1 MELILPGILFIILF
15 FLILFVFLIVRSP
28 NRQANNQLLAITQV
42 QERLERSL
50 QEELRGTRA
59 ELTQN
64 LARIMDIQANQLA
77 ALRTEIARFGQ
88 GNDQKMELL
97 RETVDRKL
105 RELQMDNA
113 ARLEQI
119 RKTVDD
125 KLHETLEKRLGE
137 SFKLVGD
144 RLEQVQAGLG
154 EMRSLAAGVGDL
166 KRVLV
171 NVKNRGTWGEVQLI
185 SIIQDLLAPHQYEL
199 NAAVQPGS
207 AERVEVVIRLPGASG
222 AAGAAKPD
230 GIGKKERPVLLPID
244 AKFPKEDYER
254 LVYARENGDTLSA
267 EAAGK
272 LLEQRLKLSAK
283 DIYEKY
289 IHPPYTT
296 DFAILFLPSEGL
308 FAEILSRPGLAER
321 IQREL
326 RVVIAGPTTLAA
338 MINSLQMGFRT
349 LAVEQRTTEVWR
361 TLNLVKADF
370 EKFGELLD
378 KTRKK
383 LQEAAD
389 TVDLADKKSR
399 TIQGK
404 LQKAEQLQ
412 EQISEQDKSME
423 ELPGIMRE

>member
-1 MELILPGILFIILF
+1 MEIILPGIFTAILVVMIVLFILM
-15 FLILFVFLIVRSP
+15 LKPR
-28 NRQANNQLLAITQV
+28 NTDTDQRLLAFTQA

-50 QEELRGTRA
+50 QEELRGTRS
-59 ELTQN
+59 ELAQSLSKNMELQN
-64 LARIMDIQANQLA
+64 NLLS
-77 ALRTEIARFGQ
+77 ALRIEIARFGQ
-88 GNDQKMELL
+88 GNDQRMEQL

-105 RELQMDNA
+105 RDLQTDNA

-154 EMRSLAAGVGDL
+154 EMRTLAAGVGDL

-199 NAAVQPGS
+199 NRAVQPGS
-207 AERVEVVIRLPGASG
+207 QERVEVVIRLPGSTKG
-222 AAGAAKPD
+222 D
-230 GIGKKERPVLLPID
+230 GTGNKERPVLLPID

-254 LVYARENGDTLSA
+254 LVTARENGDSLA
-267 EAAGK
+267 GEEAGK
-272 LLEQRLKLSAK
+272 LLERRVKLSAR

-296 DFAILFLPSEGL
+296 DFGILFLPSEGL
-308 FAEILSRPGLAER
+308 FAEILSRPGLAEG
-321 IQREL
+321 IQREF

-361 TLNLVKADF
+361 TLSLVKAEF

-404 LQKAEQLQ
+404 LQKAEELQ
-412 EQISEQDKSME
+412 EPEGTVQN
-423 ELPGIMRE
+423 LPG

>member
-1 MELILPGILFIILF
+1 MDLILPGILLIILF
-15 FLILFVFLIVRSP
+15 CLILFVFLIVRSP
-28 NRQANNQLLAITQV
+28 NRQANNQLLALTQV

-77 ALRTEIARFGQ
+77 TLRTEIARFGQ

-199 NAAVQPGS
+199 NATVQPGS
-207 AERVEVVIRLPGASG
+207 AERVEVVIRLPGAAG
-222 AAGAAKPD
+222 AAGSD

-267 EAAGK
+267 EEAGK
-272 LLEQRLKLSAK
+272 LLERRLKLSAK

-308 FAEILSRPGLAER
+308 FAEILSRPGLAEAL
-321 IQREL
+321 QREF

-412 EQISEQDKSME
+412 DHISEQDKGME
-423 ELPGIMRE
+423 ELPGIVQG

>member
-1 MELILPGILFIILF
+1 MDIILSIIF
-15 FLILFVFLIVRSP
+15 ISILFVLLFLFILIWRS
-28 NRQANNQLLAITQV
+28 RQRAADPQMMALTQG

-50 QEELRGTRA
+50 QDELRGTRA
-59 ELTQN
+59 ELAQN
-64 LARIMDIQANQLA
+64 LTKIMEIQTNQLA
-77 ALRTEIARFGQ
+77 ALRSEIARFGQ
-88 GNDQKMELL
+88 GNDQRMEQL

-105 RELQMDNA
+105 RELQSDNA
-113 ARLEQI
+113 LKLEQI

-154 EMRSLAAGVGDL
+154 EMRTLAAGVGDL

-199 NAAVQPGS
+199 NAVTQPGS
-207 AERVEVVIRLPGASG
+207 QERVEVAIRLPGS
-222 AAGAAKPD
+222 AKTEVT
-230 GIGKKERPVLLPID
+230 GKKERPVLLPID

-254 LVYARENGDTLSA
+254 LVSARESGDSLA
-267 EAAGK
+267 GEEAGK
-272 LLEQRLKLSAK
+272 LLERRLKLSAK

-289 IHPPYTT
+289 INPPYTT
-296 DFAILFLPSEGL
+296 DFGILFLPSEGL
-308 FAEILSRPGLAER
+308 FAEILSRPGLAES
-321 IQREL
+321 IQREF

-361 TLNLVKADF
+361 TLSLVKAEF

-412 EQISEQDKSME
+412 EPAGVRQETPNLLS
-423 ELPGIMRE
+423 

>member
-1 MELILPGILFIILF
+1 MEIILPGIFLIILIG
-15 FLILFVFLIVRSP
+15 LVLFVILIVRSP
-28 NRQANNQLLAITQV
+28 NRQASNQLLALTQV
-42 QERLERSL
+42 QERLERNL
-50 QEELRGTRA
+50 QEELRGTRT
-59 ELTQN
+59 ELSQN
-64 LARIMDIQANQLA
+64 LARIMDIQTNQLS
-77 ALRTEIARFGQ
+77 ALRTEITRFGQ

-207 AERVEVVIRLPGASG
+207 AERVEVVIRLPGG
-222 AAGAAKPD
+222 ARSD
-230 GIGKKERPVLLPID
+230 GMGKKERPVLLPID

-254 LVYARENGDTLSA
+254 LVYARENGDTLGA
-267 EAAGK
+267 EEAGK
-272 LLEQRLKLSAK
+272 LLERRLKLSAK
-283 DIYEKY
+283 DIYDKY

-296 DFAILFLPSEGL
+296 DFGILFLPSEGL
-308 FAEILSRPGLAER
+308 FAEILSRPGLAET

-412 EQISEQDKSME
+412 NPQEAVRDGSD
-423 ELPGIMRE
+423 LLNG

>member
-1 MELILPGILFIILF
+1 MELILPGILLIILF
-15 FLILFVFLIVRSP
+15 CLILFVFLIVRSP
-28 NRQANNQLLAITQV
+28 NRQANNQLLALTQV

-207 AERVEVVIRLPGASG
+207 AERVEVVIRLPGA
-222 AAGAAKPD
+222 AGSTRSD
-230 GIGKKERPVLLPID
+230 VIGKKERPVLLPID

-254 LVYARENGDTLSA
+254 LVYARENGDTSGA
-267 EAAGK
+267 EEAGK
-272 LLEQRLKLSAK
+272 LLERRLKLSVK

-308 FAEILSRPGLAER
+308 FAEILSRPGLAES

-412 EQISEQDKSME
+412 EQISEQDKGME
-423 ELPGIMRE
+423 ELPSIVRE

>member
-1 MELILPGILFIILF
+1 MSIIFIS
-15 FLILFVFLIVRSP
+15 ILFVLLVLFIFIGRS
-28 NRQANNQLLAITQV
+28 RQRTADPQILTLTQG

-50 QEELRGTRA
+50 QDELRGTRA
-59 ELTQN
+59 ELAQN
-64 LARIMDIQANQLA
+64 LTKIMEIQTKQLA
-77 ALRTEIARFGQ
+77 ALRSEIARFGQ
-88 GNDQKMELL
+88 GNDQKMEQL

-105 RELQMDNA
+105 RELQSDNA
-113 ARLEQI
+113 QKLEQI

-154 EMRSLAAGVGDL
+154 EMRTLAAGVGDL

-199 NAAVQPGS
+199 NAVTQPGS
-207 AERVEVVIRLPGASG
+207 QERVEVAIRLPGS
-222 AAGAAKPD
+222 AKTE
-230 GIGKKERPVLLPID
+230 GMGKKEQPVLLPID

-254 LVYARENGDTLSA
+254 LVSARESGDSLAS
-267 EAAGK
+267 EEAGK
-272 LLEQRLKLSAK
+272 LLERRLKLSAK
-283 DIYEKY
+283 DIYDKY
-289 IHPPYTT
+289 INPPYTT
-296 DFAILFLPSEGL
+296 DFGILFLPSEGL
-308 FAEILSRPGLAER
+308 FAEILSRPGLAES
-321 IQREL
+321 IQREF

-361 TLNLVKADF
+361 TLSLVKAEF

-412 EQISEQDKSME
+412 EPEGVQQEIPNLLS
-423 ELPGIMRE
+423 

>member
-1 MELILPGILFIILF
+1 MDILLSIIFIGILFILLVLFIFIGRSRQRTADPQILT
-15 FLILFVFLIVRSP
+15 L
-28 NRQANNQLLAITQV
+28 TQG

-50 QEELRGTRA
+50 QDELRGTRA
-59 ELTQN
+59 ELAQN
-64 LARIMDIQANQLA
+64 LTKIMEIQTKQLA
-77 ALRTEIARFGQ
+77 ALRSEIARFGQ
-88 GNDQKMELL
+88 GNDQKMEQL

-105 RELQMDNA
+105 RELQSDNA
-113 ARLEQI
+113 QKLEQI

-154 EMRSLAAGVGDL
+154 EMRTLAAGVGDL

-199 NAAVQPGS
+199 NAVTQPGS
-207 AERVEVVIRLPGASG
+207 QERVEVAIRLPGS
-222 AAGAAKPD
+222 AKTE
-230 GIGKKERPVLLPID
+230 GMGKKEQPVLLPID

-254 LVYARENGDTLSA
+254 LVSARESGDSLAS
-267 EAAGK
+267 EEAGK
-272 LLEQRLKLSAK
+272 LLERRLKLSAK
-283 DIYEKY
+283 DIYDKY
-289 IHPPYTT
+289 INPPYTT
-296 DFAILFLPSEGL
+296 DFGILFLPSEGL
-308 FAEILSRPGLAER
+308 FAEILSRPGLAES
-321 IQREL
+321 IQREF

-361 TLNLVKADF
+361 TLSLVKAEF

-378 KTRKK
+378 KTKKK

-412 EQISEQDKSME
+412 EPEGVRQEIPNLLS
-423 ELPGIMRE
+423 

>member
-1 MELILPGILFIILF
+1 MDIFLVLFFAIGLVMLGILFILMIRPRHNGADPQILA
-15 FLILFVFLIVRSP
+15 L
-28 NRQANNQLLAITQV
+28 TQV

-50 QEELRGTRA
+50 QDELRGTRA
-59 ELTQN
+59 ELAQN
-64 LARIMDIQANQLA
+64 LTKIMEIEASQLA

-88 GNDQKMELL
+88 GNDQKMEQL

-105 RELQMDNA
+105 RELQTDNA
-113 ARLEQI
+113 LRLEQI

-154 EMRSLAAGVGDL
+154 EMRTLAAGVGDL

-199 NAAVQPGS
+199 NAAMQPGS
-207 AERVEVVIRLPGASG
+207 QERVEVAIRLPGSARS
-222 AAGAAKPD
+222 D
-230 GIGKKERPVLLPID
+230 GTGKKEQPVLLPID

-254 LVYARENGDTLSA
+254 LVNARESGDTLAS
-267 EAAGK
+267 EEAGK
-272 LLEQRLKLSAK
+272 LLERRLKISAR

-296 DFAILFLPSEGL
+296 DFGILFLPSEGL
-308 FAEILSRPGLAER
+308 FAEILSRPGLAES
-321 IQREL
+321 IQREF

-361 TLNLVKADF
+361 TLSLVKTEF

-412 EQISEQDKSME
+412 EPEHLGQVVPG
-423 ELPGIMRE
+423 LPAE

>member
-1 MELILPGILFIILF
+1 MPGILLIILF
-15 FLILFVFLIVRSP
+15 CLILFVFLIVRSP
-28 NRQANNQLLAITQV
+28 NRQANNQLLALTQV

-77 ALRTEIARFGQ
+77 TLRTEIARFGQ

-199 NAAVQPGS
+199 NATVQPGS
-207 AERVEVVIRLPGASG
+207 AERVEVVIRLPGAAG
-222 AAGAAKPD
+222 AAGSD

-267 EAAGK
+267 EEAGK
-272 LLEQRLKLSAK
+272 LLERRLKLSAK

-308 FAEILSRPGLAER
+308 FAEILSRPGLAEAL
-321 IQREL
+321 QREF

-412 EQISEQDKSME
+412 DHISEQDKGME
-423 ELPGIMRE
+423 ELPGIVQG

>member
-1 MELILPGILFIILF
+1 MDILLSIIFIS
-15 FLILFVFLIVRSP
+15 ILFVLLVLFIFIGRS
-28 NRQANNQLLAITQV
+28 RQRTADPQILTLTQG

-50 QEELRGTRA
+50 QDELRGTRA
-59 ELTQN
+59 ELAQN
-64 LARIMDIQANQLA
+64 LTKIMEIQTKQLA
-77 ALRTEIARFGQ
+77 ALRSEIARFGQ
-88 GNDQKMELL
+88 GNDQKMEQL

-105 RELQMDNA
+105 RELQSDNA
-113 ARLEQI
+113 QKLEQI

-154 EMRSLAAGVGDL
+154 EMRTLAAGVGDL

-199 NAAVQPGS
+199 NAVTQPGS
-207 AERVEVVIRLPGASG
+207 QERVEVAIRLPGS
-222 AAGAAKPD
+222 AKTE
-230 GIGKKERPVLLPID
+230 GMGKKEQPVLLPID

-254 LVYARENGDTLSA
+254 LVSARESGDSLAS
-267 EAAGK
+267 EEAGK
-272 LLEQRLKLSAK
+272 LLERRLKLSAK
-283 DIYEKY
+283 DIYDKY
-289 IHPPYTT
+289 INPPYTT
-296 DFAILFLPSEGL
+296 DFGILFLPSEGL
-308 FAEILSRPGLAER
+308 FAEILSRPGLAES
-321 IQREL
+321 IQREF

-361 TLNLVKADF
+361 TLSLVKAEF

-412 EQISEQDKSME
+412 EPEGVRQDKPSL
-423 ELPGIMRE
+423 LP

>member
-1 MELILPGILFIILF
+1 MDILLSIIFIS
-15 FLILFVFLIVRSP
+15 ILFVLLVLFIFIGRS
-28 NRQANNQLLAITQV
+28 RQRTADPQILTLTQG

-50 QEELRGTRA
+50 QDELRGTRA
-59 ELTQN
+59 ELAQN
-64 LARIMDIQANQLA
+64 LTKIMEIQTKQLA
-77 ALRTEIARFGQ
+77 ALRSEIARFGQ
-88 GNDQKMELL
+88 GNDQKMEQL

-105 RELQMDNA
+105 RELQSDNA
-113 ARLEQI
+113 QKLEQI

-154 EMRSLAAGVGDL
+154 EMRTLAAGVGDL

-199 NAAVQPGS
+199 NAVTQPGS
-207 AERVEVVIRLPGASG
+207 QERVEVAIRLPGS
-222 AAGAAKPD
+222 AKTE
-230 GIGKKERPVLLPID
+230 GTGKKERPVLLPID

-254 LVYARENGDTLSA
+254 LVSARESGDSLAS
-267 EAAGK
+267 EEAGK
-272 LLEQRLKLSAK
+272 LLERRLKLSAK

-289 IHPPYTT
+289 INPPYTT
-296 DFAILFLPSEGL
+296 DFGILFLPSEGL
-308 FAEILSRPGLAER
+308 FAEILSRPGLAES
-321 IQREL
+321 IQREF

-361 TLNLVKADF
+361 TLSLVKAEF

-412 EQISEQDKSME
+412 EPAGVRQETPNLLS
-423 ELPGIMRE
+423 

>member
-1 MELILPGILFIILF
+1 MELILPGILLIILF
-15 FLILFVFLIVRSP
+15 CLILFVFLIVRSP
-28 NRQANNQLLAITQV
+28 NRQANNQLLALTQV

-207 AERVEVVIRLPGASG
+207 AERVEVVIRLPGA
-222 AAGAAKPD
+222 AGSTRSD
-230 GIGKKERPVLLPID
+230 VIGKKERPVLLPID

-254 LVYARENGDTLSA
+254 LVYARENGDTSGA
-267 EAAGK
+267 EEAGK
-272 LLEQRLKLSAK
+272 LLERRLKLSVK
-283 DIYEKY
+283 EKKKKY

-308 FAEILSRPGLAER
+308 FAEILSRPGLAES

-412 EQISEQDKSME
+412 EQISEQDKGME
-423 ELPGIMRE
+423 ELPSIVRE

>member
-1 MELILPGILFIILF
+1 L
-15 FLILFVFLIVRSP
+15 
-28 NRQANNQLLAITQV
+28 TQG

-50 QEELRGTRA
+50 QDELRGTRA
-59 ELTQN
+59 ELAQN
-64 LARIMDIQANQLA
+64 LTKIMEIQTKQLA
-77 ALRTEIARFGQ
+77 ALRSEIARFGQ
-88 GNDQKMELL
+88 GNDQKMEQL

-105 RELQMDNA
+105 RELQSDNA
-113 ARLEQI
+113 QKLEQI

-154 EMRSLAAGVGDL
+154 EMRTLAAGVGDL

-199 NAAVQPGS
+199 NAVTQPGS
-207 AERVEVVIRLPGASG
+207 QERVEVAIRLPGS
-222 AAGAAKPD
+222 AKTE
-230 GIGKKERPVLLPID
+230 GTGKKERPVLLPID

-254 LVYARENGDTLSA
+254 LVSARESGDSLAS
-267 EAAGK
+267 EEAGK
-272 LLEQRLKLSAK
+272 LLERRLKLSAK

-289 IHPPYTT
+289 INPPYTT
-296 DFAILFLPSEGL
+296 DFGILFLPSEGL
-308 FAEILSRPGLAER
+308 FAEILSRPGLAES
-321 IQREL
+321 IQREF

-361 TLNLVKADF
+361 TLSLVKAEF

-412 EQISEQDKSME
+412 EPAGVRQETPNLLS
-423 ELPGIMRE
+423 

>member
-1 MELILPGILFIILF
+1 MDILLSIIFIS
-15 FLILFVFLIVRSP
+15 ILFVLLVLFIFIGRS
-28 NRQANNQLLAITQV
+28 RQRTADPQILTLTQG

-50 QEELRGTRA
+50 QDELRGTRA
-59 ELTQN
+59 ELAQN
-64 LARIMDIQANQLA
+64 LTKIMEIQTKQLA
-77 ALRTEIARFGQ
+77 ALRSEIARFGQ
-88 GNDQKMELL
+88 GNDQKMEQL

-105 RELQMDNA
+105 RELQSDNA
-113 ARLEQI
+113 QKLEQI

-154 EMRSLAAGVGDL
+154 EMRTLAAGVGDL

-199 NAAVQPGS
+199 NAVTQPGS
-207 AERVEVVIRLPGASG
+207 QERVEVAIRLPGS
-222 AAGAAKPD
+222 AKTE
-230 GIGKKERPVLLPID
+230 GMGKKEQPVLLPID

-254 LVYARENGDTLSA
+254 LVSARESGDSLAS
-267 EAAGK
+267 EEAGK
-272 LLEQRLKLSAK
+272 LLERRLKLSAK
-283 DIYEKY
+283 DIYDKY
-289 IHPPYTT
+289 INPPYTT
-296 DFAILFLPSEGL
+296 DFGILFLPSEGL
-308 FAEILSRPGLAER
+308 FAEILSRPGLAES
-321 IQREL
+321 IQREF

-361 TLNLVKADF
+361 TLSLVKAEF

-412 EQISEQDKSME
+412 EPEGVRQEIPNLLS
-423 ELPGIMRE
+423 

>member
-1 MELILPGILFIILF
+1 ME
-15 FLILFVFLIVRSP
+15 
-28 NRQANNQLLAITQV
+28 Q
-42 QERLERSL
+42 
-50 QEELRGTRA
+50 
-59 ELTQN
+59 
-64 LARIMDIQANQLA
+64 
-77 ALRTEIARFGQ
+77 
-88 GNDQKMELL
+88 L

-105 RELQMDNA
+105 RELQSDNA
-113 ARLEQI
+113 QKLEQI

-154 EMRSLAAGVGDL
+154 EMRTLAAGVGDL

-199 NAAVQPGS
+199 NAVTQPGS
-207 AERVEVVIRLPGASG
+207 QERVEVAIRLPGS
-222 AAGAAKPD
+222 AKTE
-230 GIGKKERPVLLPID
+230 GTGKKERPVLLPID

-254 LVYARENGDTLSA
+254 LVSARESGDSLAS
-267 EAAGK
+267 EEAGK
-272 LLEQRLKLSAK
+272 LLERRLKLSAK

-289 IHPPYTT
+289 INPPYTT
-296 DFAILFLPSEGL
+296 DFGILFLPSEGL
-308 FAEILSRPGLAER
+308 FAEILSRPGLAES
-321 IQREL
+321 IQREF

-361 TLNLVKADF
+361 TLSLVKAEF

-412 EQISEQDKSME
+412 EPAGVRQETPNLLS
-423 ELPGIMRE
+423 

>member
-1 MELILPGILFIILF
+1 MDILLPIIFIS
-15 FLILFVFLIVRSP
+15 ILFVLLVLFILIWRS
-28 NRQANNQLLAITQV
+28 RQRTADPQILALTQG

-50 QEELRGTRA
+50 QDELRGTRA
-59 ELTQN
+59 ELAQN
-64 LARIMDIQANQLA
+64 LTKIMEIQTNQLA
-77 ALRTEIARFGQ
+77 ALRSEIARFGQ
-88 GNDQKMELL
+88 GNDQKMEQL

-105 RELQMDNA
+105 RELQSDNA
-113 ARLEQI
+113 LKLEQI

-154 EMRSLAAGVGDL
+154 EMRTLAAGVGDL

-199 NAAVQPGS
+199 NAVTQPGS
-207 AERVEVVIRLPGASG
+207 QERVEVAIRLPGS
-222 AAGAAKPD
+222 AKTE
-230 GIGKKERPVLLPID
+230 GTGKKERPVLLPID

-254 LVYARENGDTLSA
+254 LVSARESGDSLAS
-267 EAAGK
+267 EEAGK
-272 LLEQRLKLSAK
+272 LLERRLKLSAK

-289 IHPPYTT
+289 INPPYTT
-296 DFAILFLPSEGL
+296 DFGILFLPSEGL
-308 FAEILSRPGLAER
+308 FAEILSRPGLAES
-321 IQREL
+321 IQREF

-361 TLNLVKADF
+361 TLSLVKAEF

-412 EQISEQDKSME
+412 EPAGVRQETPNLLS
-423 ELPGIMRE
+423 

>member
-1 MELILPGILFIILF
+1 MVLIFCISLVVLIIL
-15 FLILFVFLIVRSP
+15 LILIVRPRHGQVDSQILALT
-28 NRQANNQLLAITQV
+28 QA
-42 QERLERSL
+42 QERLDRNV
-50 QEELRGTRA
+50 QNELRGTRA
-59 ELTQN
+59 ELAQN
-64 LARIMDIQANQLA
+64 LTKIMEIEASQLA
-77 ALRTEIARFGQ
+77 ALRIEIGRFGQ
-88 GNDQKMELL
+88 SNDQKMEQL

-105 RELQMDNA
+105 RELQTDNA

-154 EMRSLAAGVGDL
+154 EMRTLAAGVGDL

-185 SIIQDLLAPHQYEL
+185 SIIQDLLAPHQYVL
-199 NAAVQPGS
+199 NTTTQPGS
-207 AERVEVVIRLPGASG
+207 QERVEVAIRLPGT
-222 AAGAAKPD
+222 AGSA
-230 GIGKKERPVLLPID
+230 GESKKEHPVLLPID

-254 LVYARENGDTLSA
+254 LVNARENGDTLAS
-267 EAAGK
+267 EEAGK
-272 LLEQRLKLSAK
+272 LLERRLKVSAR

-289 IHPPYTT
+289 INPPYTT
-296 DFAILFLPSEGL
+296 DFGILFLPSEGL
-308 FAEILSRPGLAER
+308 FAEILSRPGIAES
-321 IQREL
+321 IQREF

-361 TLNLVKADF
+361 TLSLVKAEF
-370 EKFGELLD
+370 QKFGDLLD

-404 LQKAEQLQ
+404 LQKAEQMQGPEGLNHTV
-412 EQISEQDKSME
+412 
-423 ELPGIMRE
+423 PGLSAD

>member
-1 MELILPGILFIILF
+1 MDILLSIIFIS
-15 FLILFVFLIVRSP
+15 ILFVLLVLFIFIGRS
-28 NRQANNQLLAITQV
+28 RQRTADPQILTLTQG

-50 QEELRGTRA
+50 QDELRGTRA
-59 ELTQN
+59 ELAQN
-64 LARIMDIQANQLA
+64 LTKIMEIQTKQLA
-77 ALRTEIARFGQ
+77 ALRSEIARFGQ
-88 GNDQKMELL
+88 GNDQKMEQL

-105 RELQMDNA
+105 RELQSDNA
-113 ARLEQI
+113 QKLEQI

-154 EMRSLAAGVGDL
+154 EMRTLAAGVGDL

-199 NAAVQPGS
+199 NAVTQPGS
-207 AERVEVVIRLPGASG
+207 QERVEVAIRLPGS
-222 AAGAAKPD
+222 AKTE
-230 GIGKKERPVLLPID
+230 GMGKKEQPVLLPID

-254 LVYARENGDTLSA
+254 LVSARESGDSLAS
-267 EAAGK
+267 EEAGK
-272 LLEQRLKLSAK
+272 LLERRLKLSAK
-283 DIYEKY
+283 DIYDKY
-289 IHPPYTT
+289 INPPYTT
-296 DFAILFLPSEGL
+296 DFGILFLPSEGL
-308 FAEILSRPGLAER
+308 FAEILSRPGLAES
-321 IQREL
+321 IQREF

-361 TLNLVKADF
+361 TLSLVKAEF

-412 EQISEQDKSME
+412 EPEGVQQEIPNLLS
-423 ELPGIMRE
+423 

>member
-1 MELILPGILFIILF
+1 MDIFLVLFFAIGLVMLGILFILMIRPRHNGADPQILA
-15 FLILFVFLIVRSP
+15 L
-28 NRQANNQLLAITQV
+28 TQV
-42 QERLERSL
+42 QERLERTL
-50 QEELRGTRA
+50 QDELRGTRA
-59 ELTQN
+59 ELAQN
-64 LARIMDIQANQLA
+64 LTKIMEIEASQLT

-88 GNDQKMELL
+88 GNDQKLEQL

-105 RELQMDNA
+105 RELQTDNA

-154 EMRSLAAGVGDL
+154 EMRTLAAGVGDL

-199 NAAVQPGS
+199 NAAMQPGS
-207 AERVEVVIRLPGASG
+207 QERVEVAIRLPGSTRS
-222 AAGAAKPD
+222 D
-230 GIGKKERPVLLPID
+230 GTGKKEQPVLLPID

-254 LVYARENGDTLSA
+254 LVNARESGDTLAS
-267 EAAGK
+267 EEAGK
-272 LLEQRLKLSAK
+272 LLERRLKISAR

-296 DFAILFLPSEGL
+296 DFGILFLPSEGL
-308 FAEILSRPGLAER
+308 FAEILSRPGLAES
-321 IQREL
+321 IQREF

-361 TLNLVKADF
+361 TLSLVKAEF

-412 EQISEQDKSME
+412 EPG
-423 ELPGIMRE
+423 ELGQVVPGLPAE

>member
-1 MELILPGILFIILF
+1 MDIIFLAILSIT
-15 FLILFVFLIVRSP
+15 LFVLFVLFSIIVLRARKTEADP
-28 NRQANNQLLAITQV
+28 RLLELTQS
-42 QERLERSL
+42 QERLEQGLR
-50 QEELRGTRA
+50 EELRGNRA
-59 ELTQN
+59 ELSQG
-64 LARIMDIQANQLA
+64 LSKASELQSNQLS
-77 ALRTEIARFGQ
+77 ALRSEIARFGQ
-88 GNDQKMELL
+88 GNDQKLEML
-97 RETVDRKL
+97 RDTVDRKL
-105 RELQMDNA
+105 RDLQTDNA
-113 ARLEQI
+113 AKLEQI

-154 EMRSLAAGVGDL
+154 EMRTLAAGVGDL

-199 NAAVQPGS
+199 NATVQPGS
-207 AERVEVVIRLPGASG
+207 QERVELAIRLPGSDKVEG
-222 AAGAAKPD
+222 SN
-230 GIGKKERPVLLPID
+230 KKGHPVLLPID

-254 LVYARENGDTLSA
+254 LINARESGDTLA
-267 EAAGK
+267 GEEAGK
-272 LLEQRLKLSAK
+272 LLERRLKLSAK
-283 DIYEKY
+283 EIYEKY
-289 IHPPYTT
+289 IHPPFTT

-308 FAEILSRPGLAER
+308 FAEILSRPGLAET
-321 IQREL
+321 IQREF

-361 TLNLVKADF
+361 TLGLVKAEF
-370 EKFGELLD
+370 EKFGDLLD

-383 LQEAAD
+383 IQEAAD
-389 TVDLADKKSR
+389 TVDLADRKSR

-404 LQKAEQLQ
+404 LRKAEQLQ
-412 EQISEQDKSME
+412 EPEGTNRGRGAL
-423 ELPGIMRE
+423 LPDDSDT

>member
-1 MELILPGILFIILF
+1 ME
-15 FLILFVFLIVRSP
+15 
-28 NRQANNQLLAITQV
+28 
-42 QERLERSL
+42 
-50 QEELRGTRA
+50 
-59 ELTQN
+59 
-64 LARIMDIQANQLA
+64 IQTKQLA
-77 ALRTEIARFGQ
+77 ALRSEIARFGQ
-88 GNDQKMELL
+88 GNDQKMEQL

-105 RELQMDNA
+105 RELQSDNA
-113 ARLEQI
+113 QKLEQI

-154 EMRSLAAGVGDL
+154 EMRTLAAGVGDL

-199 NAAVQPGS
+199 NAVTQPGS
-207 AERVEVVIRLPGASG
+207 QERVEVAIRLPGS
-222 AAGAAKPD
+222 AKTE
-230 GIGKKERPVLLPID
+230 GMGKKEQPVLLPID

-254 LVYARENGDTLSA
+254 LVSARESGDSLAS
-267 EAAGK
+267 EEAGK
-272 LLEQRLKLSAK
+272 LLERRLKLSAK
-283 DIYEKY
+283 DIYDKY
-289 IHPPYTT
+289 INPPYTT
-296 DFAILFLPSEGL
+296 DFGILFLPSEGL
-308 FAEILSRPGLAER
+308 FAEILSRPGLAES
-321 IQREL
+321 IQREF

-361 TLNLVKADF
+361 TLSLVKAEF

-412 EQISEQDKSME
+412 EPEGVRQEIPNLLS
-423 ELPGIMRE
+423 